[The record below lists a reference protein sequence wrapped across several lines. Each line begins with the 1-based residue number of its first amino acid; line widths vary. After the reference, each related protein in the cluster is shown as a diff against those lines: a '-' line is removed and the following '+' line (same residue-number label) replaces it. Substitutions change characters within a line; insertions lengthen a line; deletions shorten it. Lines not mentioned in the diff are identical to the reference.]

1 MRDQTKEDF
10 YNPIRGCMKF
20 LRSHDTSNIKKLS
33 SNCEF
38 HENAVEYDN
47 TDFYT
52 KPEGI
57 VFKMKIPKYNHEHM
71 ELQDDEEIYLTKD
84 RFRTSCVQSKIE
96 KIDSISRHI
105 HLIFSYDLTFSRFAN
120 KDVLS
125 ILISRIFQVCSR
137 KFCQD

>member
-33 SNCEF
+33 NNCEF

-71 ELQDDEEIYLTKD
+71 EL
-84 RFRTSCVQSKIE
+84 
-96 KIDSISRHI
+96 
-105 HLIFSYDLTFSRFAN
+105 
-120 KDVLS
+120 
-125 ILISRIFQVCSR
+125 
-137 KFCQD
+137 